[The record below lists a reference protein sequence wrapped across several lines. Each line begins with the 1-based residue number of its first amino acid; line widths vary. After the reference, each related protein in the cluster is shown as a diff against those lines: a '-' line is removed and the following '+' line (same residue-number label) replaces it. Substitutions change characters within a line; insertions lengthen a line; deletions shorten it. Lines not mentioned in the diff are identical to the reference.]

1 MNISEIIPEL
11 ALKSFL
17 EGNDVTGVYPA
28 GIPISGVPSEFFT
41 ISMNGSIVSE
51 SEDASVLGCTLMLGV
66 YVKLLTTNGT
76 VNQVREKILMRKFS
90 ELFPATYNYEDVT
103 YKFSLDFRNLVYSG
117 RNLYSGY
124 STKALNLQ
132 VTIY

>member
-17 EGNDVTGVYPA
+17 EYNDVTGIYPA

-41 ISMNGSIVSE
+41 VSMNGSIVSE

-66 YVKLLTTNGT
+66 YVKLLTNGT
-76 VNQVREKILMRKFS
+76 VNQVREKILMSRFS
-90 ELFPATYNYEDVT
+90 ELFPATYNYEDAT

-124 STKALNLQ
+124 STKALNIQ

>member
-17 EGNDVTGVYPA
+17 EDNDVTGIYPA
-28 GIPISGVPSEFFT
+28 GIPTTGATSEFLT
-41 ISMNGSIVSE
+41 VSMNGNIISE
-51 SEDASVLGCTLMLGV
+51 SEDATVLGCTLMLGV
-66 YVKLLTTNGT
+66 YVKLLTNGT
-76 VNQVREKILMRKFS
+76 VNQVREKILMSRFS
-90 ELFPATYNYEDVT
+90 ELFPATYNYEDAT

-124 STKALNLQ
+124 STKALNIQ